1 MDLEKAKD
9 VDETVDFRMNKNAV
23 TALEARVALYQK
35 NYIVALAKSTQ
46 IINRFQLSDISQYE
60 NLWKDKSPSEE
71 K

>member
-1 MDLEKAKD
+1 LDLEKAKD